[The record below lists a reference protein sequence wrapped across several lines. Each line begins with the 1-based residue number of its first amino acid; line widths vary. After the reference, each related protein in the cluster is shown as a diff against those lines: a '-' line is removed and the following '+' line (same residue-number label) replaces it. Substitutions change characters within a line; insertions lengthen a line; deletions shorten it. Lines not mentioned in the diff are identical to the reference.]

1 LPLQTTGEEE
11 RRADPPR
18 STVSALVDDK
28 EEIMAPKVSPEEA
41 RQGRKTG
48 HMRYVLGISTVAA
61 AVILLGL
68 FFYWS

>member
-1 LPLQTTGEEE
+1 
-11 RRADPPR
+11 
-18 STVSALVDDK
+18 
-28 EEIMAPKVSPEEA
+28 MAPELSPDEA

-61 AVILLGL
+61 AVILFGL